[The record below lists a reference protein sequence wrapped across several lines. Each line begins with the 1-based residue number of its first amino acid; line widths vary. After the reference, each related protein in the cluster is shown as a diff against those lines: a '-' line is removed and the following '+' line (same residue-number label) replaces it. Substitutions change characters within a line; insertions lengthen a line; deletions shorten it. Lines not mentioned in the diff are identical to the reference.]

1 MSLSF
6 SAEQKTS
13 ERKQEEQEALTSSKK
28 AVPDVIISNPNKPKP
43 ESKKPEPVPKEKDA
57 KKMKRTKSLMDDI
70 EESALSRI
78 LDSPPLL
85 RALVVGCLL
94 HIFRQASGVCII
106 IYFLTSIVQMAGLE
120 STKTILEIGFGF
132 ILTSILSAIL
142 TIPLVDR

>member
-6 SAEQKTS
+6 SAEQKKS
-13 ERKQEEQEALTSSKK
+13 EAKKEEPEASK
-28 AVPDVIISNPNKPKP
+28 AVPDVVISDPKKTKNP
-43 ESKKPEPVPKEKDA
+43 KKPNPVPKEKEA
-57 KKMKRTKSLMDDI
+57 NKVKRTKSVLEDI

-94 HIFRQASGVCII
+94 HIFRQASGVYIF
-106 IYFLTSIVQMAGLE
+106 IYFLTFIVQTAGLE

-132 ILTSILSAIL
+132 ILASMLSAIL